1 MKNIA
6 FGPSEC
12 PSLDRN
18 LTGRRSFVTSLL
30 TAVGLVVLIGAA
42 NSVFGI
48 NAAPDLIDLQQPD
61 GAKISLHI
69 RGDEYIHWLEDPSG
83 YTVLWDGR
91 QYVYAQ
97 HDSAGRLAPTTMVVG
112 QIDPT
117 SSGLTKGLRPSAQA
131 LNSARLDALPPD
143 QRSAGV
149 DPQAVIKTT
158 GVAPVGTVKN
168 LVILCKF
175 SDHTFGVHT
184 RQQADYDVLF
194 NKIGGDPSLAP
205 SGSVHDY
212 YNEASYGT
220 LNLQST
226 VVAWVTLPN
235 PESYYAGTNTGRGS
249 YPQNGQGMVE
259 DALKLVDPLINF
271 GDFDANND
279 GFVDAID
286 IIHSGYGAETGN
298 GVGIWSHKWSL
309 WALPGGNWTSR
320 SKNANGVNV
329 KVYDYHTEP
338 ALWGTSGTAITRIGV
353 ICHETGH
360 FFGLPDLYDT
370 DFTSE
375 GIGSYCL
382 MANSWGFDGGQYHPP
397 HLSAWCKQQLGFV
410 TPTVVGSGTFNAL
423 QVETNKTIFRINNGF
438 PNGEYLLIENRQPVG
453 FETDMPHGGLAI
465 WHIDENKPDNKSE
478 GFPGQSGWPGNGNH
492 YKVALLPAD
501 GLYDLE
507 NNRNRGDGGDVF
519 HGAGVTSLTG
529 LTTPNTNAYQGGN
542 NQSSNNSITGIG
554 VSGSSISFTLNASQA
569 NFTVS
574 TSSSPT
580 NGGTTSGGGT
590 FTGGTNVTVNA
601 TPAGGFT
608 FSSWKENGNVVSTSA
623 SYSFT
628 LTGNRTLVANFSNT
642 AVSYAVST
650 SSVPSNGGTT
660 GGGGTF
666 ASGTS
671 VTVNATPNSGFTFVN
686 WTETGNVVS
695 TSASYNFTLT
705 GNRTLVANFAA
716 STTLY
721 SITTSS
727 SPAAG
732 GTTSGGGTFA
742 AGSSR
747 TVTATPSTGYT
758 FSSWTENGNVVSN
771 SASYTFTLN
780 GNRIL
785 VANFAVSS
793 GNQPNL
799 TAYLP
804 NGWSDKIVVSN
815 VTGTSTD
822 TPNLSPSD
830 TLLVDWA
837 VINNGTADVLV
848 SFDVQLYIDGVL
860 RTFWTAAPPTN
871 ANFYRFIQDYN
882 IGTLSAG
889 PHTLR
894 IKADPANSVL
904 ESNESDN
911 EYTRT
916 IIVGSNDNFSA
927 RRTISGA
934 SGTATGSNIGATKE
948 PGEPNHAGN
957 SGGASIWYSW
967 TAPAAGQVTFDTL
980 TSNFDTLLAVYTGA
994 AVNALTPVASNDDAG
1009 GGVYQSSLTFQA
1021 VAGVTYQIAVDGYAA
1036 ATGSVVLHWQLTQ
1049 PQTFNISVSA
1059 SPVSGG
1065 TVSGG
1070 GTYPSGAQVVVIAT
1084 ATSGFTF
1091 TNWTE
1096 GGTVVS
1102 TSATYN
1108 FVANANRTLVAN
1120 FTPLAG
1126 QPNLTPYQPSGW
1138 ADKIVVSNAI
1148 GNSTDSLNLMPTD
1161 TLYIDWAVINNGT
1174 ANINTSFNIELYL
1187 DGVLRTFWTA
1197 SPPTNANFYRYIQ
1210 DYNLGQLAA
1219 GTHTLRIKA
1228 DSGNAIAESSEV
1240 DNEYTKT
1247 IIIGSND
1254 NFANRRVLTGLSG
1267 TATGSN
1273 VNATK
1278 ESGEPVHAGNFGG
1291 ASIWYSWMAP
1301 VTGSATIDTLTSSF
1315 DTLLGIYT
1323 GTAVNNLTPVASN
1336 DDSPT
1341 AGYQSRVTFNVVA
1354 GVVYQIAI
1362 DGYSS
1367 GEAAAS
1373 GNAVL
1378 HWTLTQALNF
1388 AVAVSAA
1395 PPAGGTVSGGGTF
1408 ASGTSVTVNAT
1419 ANSGYTFTNWTE
1431 NGTLVSTSANYTF
1444 TIGANRTL
1452 VANFIPSGGGQSNLT
1467 PYQPSGWT
1475 DKIVVSNIPGTS
1487 TDTGSLR
1494 PTDTL
1499 YIDWAVLNNGAGNIT
1514 NTFTVELYVDNVF
1527 WTFFSAAPPTNANF
1541 YRYFQDYNLGSL
1553 TAGVH
1558 TLRIKADA
1566 TNAVVESNEIDNE
1579 YTKTITIGSNDNFAN
1594 REILTGTSGATT
1606 GSTVGASKESGEP
1619 NHAGNVG
1626 GASVWYSWTAPTTGL
1641 VTIDTYTSG
1650 FDTLL
1655 AVYTGTAV
1663 GSLVPV
1669 ASDDDAPNGARQSVV
1684 SFNATAGTVY
1694 QIAID
1699 GYSGQTG
1706 AIVLHWLQQQ
1716 SFAISTSSAPANG
1729 GSTSGG
1735 GTFVGGTLRSV
1746 VATPA
1751 TGFFFLNWTENGT
1764 VVSTSATYSFALS
1777 SNRNLVANFT
1787 NAPVYTITAIA
1798 GPGGTVIGGGTYTA
1812 GTPVAIVALP
1822 DARYKFKSWS
1832 ENGRKI
1838 RGAGAAL
1845 FFTVQGNR
1853 TLVATFARSRR

>member
-1 MKNIA
+1 MNNDA
-6 FGPSEC
+6 FGLPGCVTPHRDLS
-12 PSLDRN
+12 
-18 LTGRRSFVTSLL
+18 GRHFKWLFITIGI
-30 TAVGLVVLIGAA
+30 AVLIGAA
-42 NSVFGI
+42 NSVFAI
-48 NAAPDLIDLQQPD
+48 NASPDLIDLQQPD
-61 GAKISLHI
+61 GARITLHI
-69 RGDEYIHWLEDPSG
+69 RGDEYVHWFEDTAG
-83 YTVLWDGR
+83 YAVVWDGH

-97 HDSAGRLAPTTMVVG
+97 HDSVGRLAPTTLVVG
-112 QIDPT
+112 QIDPVT
-117 SSGLTKGLRPSAQA
+117 SGLTKGLRPSPQVVS
-131 LNSARLDALPPD
+131 SARLEALPPD

-149 DPQAVIKTT
+149 DPQAVTRTT

-184 RQQADYDVLF
+184 RQQSDYNVLF
-194 NKIGGDPSLAP
+194 NQTGGDPTLAP

-212 YNEASYGT
+212 YNEVSYGT

-235 PESYYAGTNTGRGS
+235 PESYYAGTNTGRGT

-259 DALKLVDPLINF
+259 DALKLVDQLINF

-286 IIHSGYGAETGN
+286 IIHSGYAAETGN
-298 GVGIWSHKWSL
+298 GMGIWSHKWSL

-329 KVYDYHTEP
+329 KVYDYHTEA

-397 HLSAWCKQQLGFV
+397 HFSAWCKLQLGFV
-410 TPTVVGSGTFNAL
+410 TPTVIGSGSVNAA
-423 QVETNKTIFRINNGF
+423 QVETNKSIFRINNGY

-453 FETDMPHGGLAI
+453 FESDMPHGGLAI

-492 YKVALLPAD
+492 YKVALLAAD
-501 GLYDLE
+501 GAYDLE
-507 NNRNRGDGGDVF
+507 NNRNRGDGGDVY
-519 HGAGVTSLTG
+519 HGAGISSLTG
-529 LTTPNTNAYQGGN
+529 QTTPNTNAYQGGN
-542 NQSSNNSITGIG
+542 NQASNNAITGIG
-554 VSGSSISFTLNASQA
+554 VSGSSIGFTLNASQA

-574 TSSSPT
+574 TSSFPA

-601 TPAGGFT
+601 TPASGFT
-608 FSSWKENGNVVSTSA
+608 FTSWKENGNVVSTSA
-623 SYSFT
+623 SFSFT
-628 LTGNRTLVANFSNT
+628 LTGNRTLVANF
-642 AVSYAVST
+642 T
-650 SSVPSNGGTT
+650 SSAINYTVTTSSLPSGGGTT
-660 GGGGTF
+660 SGGGMF

-716 STTLY
+716 GTTLY

-747 TVTATPSTGYT
+747 TVTATPNSGYT
-758 FSSWTENGNVVSN
+758 FSNWTESGNVVSS
-771 SASYTFTLN
+771 SASYTFSLN

-799 TAYLP
+799 TAYQP
-804 NGWSDKIVVSN
+804 NGWSEKIVVSN

-822 TPNLSPSD
+822 TPNLLPTD
-830 TLLVDWA
+830 TLYVDWA
-837 VINNGTADVLV
+837 VINNGTADIAV
-848 SFDVQLYIDGVL
+848 SFDVQLYVDGVL
-860 RTFWTAAPPTN
+860 STFWTATPPTS
-871 ANFYRFIQDYN
+871 ANLYRVIKDYN
-882 IGTLSAG
+882 IGALSAG

-894 IKADPANSVL
+894 IKADPANSVA
-904 ESNESDN
+904 ESNEGDN

-934 SGTATGSNIGATKE
+934 SGTSTGSNVGATKE
-948 PGEPNHAGN
+948 SGEPNHAGN
-957 SGGASIWYSW
+957 SGGASIWFSW
-967 TAPAAGQVTFDTL
+967 TAPAGGEVTFDTL
-980 TSNFDTLLAVYTGA
+980 TSSFDTVLGVYTGS
-994 AVNALTPVASNDDAG
+994 AVNALTPVASNDDIG
-1009 GGVYQSSLTFQA
+1009 GGVFQSRVTFQA
-1021 VAGVTYQIAVDGYAA
+1021 IAGVTYQIAVDGYAA
-1036 ATGSVVLHWQLTQ
+1036 ATGNVVLHWQLTQ
-1049 PQTFNISVSA
+1049 PQTFTISVSA
-1059 SPVSGG
+1059 SPANSG

-1070 GTYPSGAQVVVIAT
+1070 GTYASGAQVVVIAN
-1084 ATSGFTF
+1084 ANSGFNF

-1096 GGTVVS
+1096 NGNVVS
-1102 TSATYN
+1102 AAASYN

-1120 FTPLAG
+1120 FTPIAG

-1148 GNSTDSLNLMPTD
+1148 GTSIDSLNLMPTD
-1161 TLYIDWAVINNGT
+1161 TLYLDWAVINNGT
-1174 ANINTSFNIELYL
+1174 ANINTSFNVELYV

-1197 SPPTNANFYRYIQ
+1197 SPPTNANFYRYTQ
-1210 DYNLGQLAA
+1210 DYNLGMLPA
-1219 GTHTLRIKA
+1219 GTHTVRIKA

-1254 NFANRRVLTGLSG
+1254 NFANRRVITGLSG
-1267 TATGSN
+1267 TATGNN

-1278 ESGEPVHAGNFGG
+1278 ETGEPVHAGNFGG
-1291 ASIWYSWMAP
+1291 ASIWYSWTAP

-1315 DTLLGIYT
+1315 DTLLAIYT
-1323 GTAVNNLTPVASN
+1323 GAAVNNLTPVASN

-1341 AGYQSRVTFNVVA
+1341 GGYQSSVTFNVVA
-1354 GVVYQIAI
+1354 GTIYQIAI
-1362 DGYSS
+1362 DGFSA

-1378 HWTLTQALNF
+1378 HWALTQAQNF
-1388 AVAVSAA
+1388 TVAVSAA
-1395 PPAGGTVSGGGTF
+1395 PAAGGTVSGGGTF
-1408 ASGTSVTVNAT
+1408 ASGTSVTVNAA

-1431 NGTLVSTSANYTF
+1431 NGTVVSTSANYTF
-1444 TIGANRTL
+1444 TIGSSRTL
-1452 VANFIPSGGGQSNLT
+1452 VANFVLSGGGQPNLA

-1475 DKIVVSNIPGTS
+1475 DKIVVSNVPGTT
-1487 TDTGSLR
+1487 TDRTSLR

-1499 YIDWAVLNNGAGNIT
+1499 YLNWAVLNNGLGNIT
-1514 NTFTVELYVDNVF
+1514 STFTVELYVDNVF
-1527 WTFFSAAPPTNANF
+1527 WTFWSASPPTNANF

-1553 TAGVH
+1553 STGVH

-1566 TNAVVESNEIDNE
+1566 TNAVVESNETDNE

-1594 REILTGTSGATT
+1594 REILTGVSGATT
-1606 GSTVGASKESGEP
+1606 GSTVGATKESGEP

-1626 GASVWYSWTAPTTGL
+1626 GASIWYSWTAPTTGL
-1641 VTIDTYTSG
+1641 ATIDTYTSG

-1655 AVYTGTAV
+1655 AVYTGTGIGA
-1663 GSLVPV
+1663 LTPV
-1669 ASDDDAPNGARQSVV
+1669 ASDDDAPSGARQSVV
-1684 SFNATAGTVY
+1684 SFNAVAGTVY

-1706 AIVLHWLQQQ
+1706 ATVLHWLQQQ
-1716 SFAISTSSAPANG
+1716 SFTISTSSSPANEG
-1729 GSTSGG
+1729 NTSGS
-1735 GTFVGGTLRSV
+1735 GTFVQGTLRSV
-1746 VATPA
+1746 VAIPA
-1751 TGFFFLNWTENGT
+1751 AGFFFSNWTENGN
-1764 VVSTSATYSFALS
+1764 VVSTSATYTFTLN
-1777 SNRNLVANFT
+1777 SNRNLIANFT
-1787 NAPVYTITAIA
+1787 TAPVYTITLIA
-1798 GPGGTVIGGGTYTA
+1798 GGGGTVIGGGNYTA
-1812 GTPVAIVALP
+1812 GTVVVVSAVP
-1822 DARYKFKSWS
+1822 DPGYKFKSWS
-1832 ENGRKI
+1832 ENGRKLK
-1838 RGAGAAL
+1838 RVGSVL
-1845 FFTVQGNR
+1845 SFTATSNR
-1853 TLVATFARSRR
+1853 TLAATFARNRRR